1 MITGI
6 NYGRGQF
13 DKFVTGA
20 KIENGWVEQRPHYRT
35 QMSVSVSRRP
45 RTGTASRKSFI
56 LSKHRPT
63 EAVSDGDEWFSIGFQ
78 TLYYI
83 NVSLSSDKET
93 FFSSQELTHLKR
105 GMTLFFQSSLVDKV
119 NL

>member
-6 NYGRGQF
+6 NHGRGQF
-13 DKFVTGA
+13 DKFVTGDR
-20 KIENGWVEQRPHYRT
+20 IEDGWVEQRPHYRT
-35 QMSVSVSRRP
+35 QMTVSVSTPTR
-45 RTGTASRKSFI
+45 GTASRKTFI

-83 NVSLSSDKET
+83 NMSLKADKET
-93 FFSSQELTHLKR
+93 FFSS
-105 GMTLFFQSSLVDKV
+105 
-119 NL
+119 

>member
-1 MITGI
+1 MT
-6 NYGRGQF
+6 
-13 DKFVTGA
+13 
-20 KIENGWVEQRPHYRT
+20 
-35 QMSVSVSRRP
+35 VSVSKRP
-45 RTGTASRKSFI
+45 RTGAASRKTFI

-83 NVSLSSDKET
+83 NVSLNSDRET
-93 FFSSQELTHLKR
+93 FYSSQELTHLKR
-105 GMTLFFQSSLVDKV
+105 GMTLFFQSSDLDNV